1 MISLSSLFFPLI
13 LSGTLVDVL
22 DGILC
27 YFAPINNFL
36 EEEYQFPDVPVPSL
50 MYVYRFQ
57 NNKMHLFCYLKCYFI
72 MFFLAAYYVKDR
84 LQMFRFHEN

>member
-72 MFFLAAYYVKDR
+72 MFVWL
-84 LQMFRFHEN
+84 LTM